1 MSTGAQDQDAPGPA
15 LPRNQSNDHLAS
27 GITKE
32 QKQLVKEFSSNCD
45 YNPKPHEILPPND
58 ADHGTQGDKIVI
70 MMVGLPARGKTYI
83 AYKLQR
89 YLSFFHGAV
98 CQVFNVGDY
107 RRRLYGAA
115 KPHTWFASDNE
126 EGTNA
131 REICIR
137 SALDDLKTFMEAG
150 MEMGRVAIFDSTN
163 VSREFRH
170 TVVEELRAVVQ
181 SRSNVIM
188 VESVLED
195 PLMIEH
201 NIRATEAHMPD
212 YKEFASREEV
222 VADYT
227 ARILNFASRYEPL
240 GDEDKAC
247 SWIKTV
253 DGGQQVMLN
262 KIFGYLPGRIAS
274 FVMNLHTHPKQIL
287 LSRHGQSEYNLHQKI
302 GGDSSL
308 TPHGRDYAAALAKHV
323 HENVLSRYPKARLWT
338 STLRRTIET
347 GSLIGHE
354 EMLVDGQP
362 WIAMRPRQWHA
373 LDEIHAGIF
382 DGMTY
387 EEIEE
392 RDPEEFAMRKKNK
405 LGYRYPR
412 SRGG

>member
-1 MSTGAQDQDAPGPA
+1 
-15 LPRNQSNDHLAS
+15 
-27 GITKE
+27 
-32 QKQLVKEFSSNCD
+32 
-45 YNPKPHEILPPND
+45 
-58 ADHGTQGDKIVI
+58 
-70 MMVGLPARGKTYI
+70 
-83 AYKLQR
+83 
-89 YLSFFHGAV
+89 
-98 CQVFNVGDY
+98 
-107 RRRLYGAA
+107 
-115 KPHTWFASDNE
+115 
-126 EGTNA
+126 
-131 REICIR
+131 
-137 SALDDLKTFMEAG
+137 

-412 SRGG
+412 GESYLDVLQRLDTIVHELERQRDPVLIISHQGILRIIYAYFMIEEVKTREESPHVAIPLNTIKVLRPHAYGCTCEAIRLLKAKAGPDGQTERALDPPSH